1 MQLFFF
7 CSHNRLLSRGLS
19 SEYWSGAQALS
30 VLWLCRL
37 SHVVPTCTKGGY
49 LCVSQPEGRQ
59 QGGLRGPGLEV
70 ENFGSAH
77 IRVSRTQLY
86 DCALPRGSRET

>member
-37 SHVVPTCTKGGY
+37 SHVVPTCTKEVTS
-49 LCVSQPEGRQ
+49 VSANQRGRQ